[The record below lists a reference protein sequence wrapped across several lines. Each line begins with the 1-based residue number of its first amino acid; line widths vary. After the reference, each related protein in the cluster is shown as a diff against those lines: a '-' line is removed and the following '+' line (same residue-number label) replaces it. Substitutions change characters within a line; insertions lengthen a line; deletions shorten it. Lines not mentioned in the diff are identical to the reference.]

1 MSKLK
6 ADLWV
11 AKCVV
16 ACTIVLHAII
26 LTKLCVG

>member
-1 MSKLK
+1 MTKLK

-11 AKCVV
+11 TKCVV
-16 ACTIVLHAII
+16 ACTIVLQAIS